1 MLCPLK
7 KETTTPLLGSLW
19 CGLPR
24 TRTVLPQIE
33 HSGRLPWWSG
43 FSASRELAALSFDA
57 SEGGR
62 EAAARWM
69 CASGAKVSGPRV
81 SLQLRKALGISF
93 KVVSELMINA
103 LSKQCEFL
111 DYNK

>member
-1 MLCPLK
+1 M
-7 KETTTPLLGSLW
+7 
-19 CGLPR
+19 
-24 TRTVLPQIE
+24 LPQIE
-33 HSGRLPWWSG
+33 HSGRLLWWSG
-43 FSASRELAALSFDA
+43 FSASKELAVLSFDA

-62 EAAARWM
+62 EAATHWM
-69 CASGAKVSGPRV
+69 CTGGAKVGGPRV